1 MAETTTM
8 PTPPTGVP
16 RKDYT
21 KKKYEQNKYS
31 VQGYEYPS
39 DLMGNNA
46 EYGGNYVIFYINVA
60 EDSKMIKNKE
70 NPSENLTTVEIA
82 DNERVKKGLAA
93 LNLNSE
99 KAMVIGGV
107 AGAIGGTIAGQV
119 LGLGG
124 GRGGFAGG
132 AIGAGS
138 AAVVSTQASN
148 FTRSQKRL
156 QTAIALHTP
165 NDLSIRYSAGWGEEE
180 TFGFSAIASA
190 IDSGMEIYSAADSLK
205 NAFSTNAGKEGA
217 NQIGGI
223 VAAAT
228 LKGVPGANAF
238 GIASGLA
245 PNPKKEQMF
254 SGVDFRTF
262 TFNYKFAPRSST
274 EAKNVLNIINTFK
287 YHMHPEYKDTKGF
300 LFLYPS
306 EFDIVYY
313 HGSEENLN
321 IHRHTSCVLTD
332 MNINYSPNGVFNTFS
347 DGMPTQIDVQM
358 TFKELTILTK
368 ELIKDGL

>member
-16 RKDYT
+16 RKDYS
-21 KKKYEQNKYS
+21 KKQYEENKYS
-31 VQGYEYPS
+31 VKGYEYPS
-39 DLMGNNA
+39 DLMGNNTQ
-46 EYGGNYVIFYINVA
+46 YGGNYVIFYINVA
-60 EDSKMIKNKE
+60 EDSKMVENKE
-70 NPSENLTTVEIA
+70 NPSENVTTVDIA
-82 DNERVKKGLAA
+82 DNERVKKAITG
-93 LNLNSE
+93 LNLDSA
-99 KAMVIGGV
+99 KAMGIGTV
-107 AGAIGGTIAGQV
+107 AGAVGGTIAGQV

-124 GRGGFAGG
+124 GKGGVAGAG
-132 AIGAGS
+132 IGFGS
-138 AAVVSTQASN
+138 AAVISTQASN

-180 TFGFSAIASA
+180 TFGFSALAAGGEEIASA
-190 IDSGMEIYSAADSLK
+190 GSALYNGFNTEAAGQ
-205 NAFSTNAGKEGA
+205 NAK
-217 NQIGGI
+217 QIGGI

-228 LKGVPGANAF
+228 LKGVPGTNAF

-262 TFNYKFAPRSST
+262 TFNYKFAPRSSS
-274 EAKNVLNIINTFK
+274 EAKNVVNIINTFK

>member
-1 MAETTTM
+1 MADTTTI
-8 PTPPTGVP
+8 PTPPVGVP
-16 RKDYT
+16 NTDYT
-21 KKKYEQNKYS
+21 KKQYTNKYS
-31 VQGYEYPS
+31 VKGYEYPS
-39 DLMGNNA
+39 DLMGNNT

-70 NPSENLTTVEIA
+70 NPGAQLSTVDIA
-82 DNERVKKGLAA
+82 SNERVKKSITALDLSKTEAVLTGTAAGVVYGKIAGNVLNVGGGGLKGVALGTAA
-93 LNLNSE
+93 
-99 KAMVIGGV
+99 
-107 AGAIGGTIAGQV
+107 AGAIA
-119 LGLGG
+119 
-124 GRGGFAGG
+124 
-132 AIGAGS
+132 
-138 AAVVSTQASN
+138 TQTSN

-156 QTAIALHTP
+156 ETAIALHTP

-180 TFGFSAIASA
+180 VFGLSALASGGQELASA
-190 IDSGMEIYSAADSLK
+190 AAKIKDGFRNSADNLK
-205 NAFSTNAGKEGA
+205 NTA
-217 NQIGGI
+217 GI

-228 LKGVPGANAF
+228 LKGVPGANGY

-245 PNPKKEQMF
+245 PNPKKEQLF

-262 TFNYKFAPRSST
+262 TFNYKFSPRSSI

-347 DGMPTQIDVQM
+347 DGMPTQIDVQL

>member
-16 RKDYT
+16 RRDYS
-21 KKKYEQNKYS
+21 KKQYEENKYS
-31 VQGYEYPS
+31 VKGYEYPS
-39 DLMGNNA
+39 DLMGNTA

-60 EDSKMIKNKE
+60 EDSKMVDNKE
-70 NPSENLTTVEIA
+70 NPSENVTTVDIA
-82 DNERVKKGLAA
+82 DNERVKKAITG
-93 LNLNSE
+93 LNLSSVG
-99 KAMVIGGV
+99 AIGVGTA
-107 AGAIGGTIAGQV
+107 AGALGGTIAGQV

-124 GRGGFAGG
+124 GRGPILGG
-132 AIGAGS
+132 AIGGGS
-138 AAVVSTQASN
+138 AAVISTQASS

-180 TFGFSAIASA
+180 TFGFSALAAAGQEIASVGKA
-190 IDSGMEIYSAADSLK
+190 IYNSFNTD
-205 NAFSTNAGKEGA
+205 NPTNVDAQGK
-217 NQIGGI
+217 QIGGI

-228 LKGVPGANAF
+228 LKGVPGTNSF

-262 TFNYKFAPRSST
+262 TFNYKFAPRSSI
-274 EAKNVLNIINTFK
+274 EAKNVINIINTFK

>member
-1 MAETTTM
+1 MADTTTM

-16 RKDYT
+16 KADYT
-21 KKKYEQNKYS
+21 KKKYEGNKYS

-39 DLMGNNA
+39 DLMGKNA

-70 NPSENLTTVEIA
+70 VSTLSTSDQQIV
-82 DNERVKKGLAA
+82 DNERTKKAITG
-93 LNLNSE
+93 LNLD
-99 KAMVIGGV
+99 KLDVAAVGAAVGGGLGKIAGVTTGGIGGV
-107 AGAIGGTIAGQV
+107 KGAIGGAA
-119 LGLGG
+119 LGANLDTE
-124 GRGGFAGG
+124 
-132 AIGAGS
+132 
-138 AAVVSTQASN
+138 VSN

-180 TFGFSAIASA
+180 TFGMSAAIAGTKEIASA
-190 IDSGMEIYSAADSLK
+190 IGSITQGFRGSA
-205 NAFSTNAGKEGA
+205 TNLGSASS
-217 NQIGGI
+217 I
-223 VAAAT
+223 VSAAT
-228 LKGVPGANAF
+228 LKNAPGAQTI
-238 GIASGLA
+238 GIAGGLA

-262 TFNYKFAPRSST
+262 TFNYKFAPRSSV

-306 EFDIVYY
+306 EFDIIYY
-313 HGSEENLN
+313 HGSEENMN
-321 IHRHTSCVLTD
+321 IHRHTSCV
-332 MNINYSPNGVFNTFS
+332 
-347 DGMPTQIDVQM
+347 
-358 TFKELTILTK
+358 
-368 ELIKDGL
+368 